1 MEHLLTGF
9 LIGIAYVAPIGLQNL
24 FLINSAVQLP
34 KPRAYTVAAIIIF
47 MDISLAIA
55 CFFGIGLIMDT
66 FEWIKLTILGL
77 GSLIIFYIGISLI
90 RSKPNMDS
98 DVNVNLP
105 LPKIALTAFIVT
117 WLNPQALID
126 GSMLLGANRASI
138 QLAGGN
144 PLFFI
149 LGVALASCVWFL
161 GLTTLTLT
169 FKKLI
174 NEKTLRVLNI
184 ICGVIICFF
193 AVKLGYT
200 FFTTLF

>member
-9 LIGIAYVAPIGLQNL
+9 IIGIAYVAPIGLQNL
-24 FLINSAVQLP
+24 FLINAAIQLP
-34 KPRAYTVAAIIIF
+34 KPKAYSVAAIIII

-55 CFFGIGLIMDT
+55 CFFGIGFIMDT
-66 FEWIKLTILGL
+66 FEWLKLVTLGL
-77 GSLIIFYIGISLI
+77 GSLIILYIGISLL
-90 RSKPNMDS
+90 RSKPNLDEEVT
-98 DVNVNLP
+98 VNIP
-105 LPKIALTAFIVT
+105 LRKILLTAFVVT

-138 QLAGGN
+138 QLSGGN

-149 LGVALASCVWFL
+149 LGVALASTVWFL
-161 GLTTLTLT
+161 TLTTLTLM
-169 FKKLI
+169 FKKAI
-174 NEKTLRVLNI
+174 TEKTLRILNI
-184 ICGVIICFF
+184 LCGIIICFF